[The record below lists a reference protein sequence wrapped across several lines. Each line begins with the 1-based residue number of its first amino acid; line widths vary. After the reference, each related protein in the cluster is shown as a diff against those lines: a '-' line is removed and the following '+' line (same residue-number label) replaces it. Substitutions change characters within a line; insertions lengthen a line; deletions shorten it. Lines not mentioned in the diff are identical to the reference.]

1 MAEPLV
7 CPNGH
12 AVIEDDAAFCPEC
25 GAALVAG
32 ALNPEQPAASG
43 AGGTGS
49 TAGRAYLIAVGAAVL
64 LTATIVASFALL
76 GGSSSNGDGGLP
88 AGGGGTEEPRA
99 SSAAA
104 TATHSPTPAGDGTAP
119 ARTPGA
125 ARPSPTTAT
134 PSQTAVVATPSPT
147 PVPPT
152 STPLPPTATPVP
164 PTATEVPP
172 TATPEDA
179 RVFGTVSLDLLGE
192 IEPCESCEVV
202 FAGQA
207 GSIST
212 FSVAGS
218 YSVTLPPGSYDLY
231 FVCLSGN
238 GSRYTVPMFSP
249 SSITAVPGPNAVNVV
264 RGGCF

>member
-1 MAEPLV
+1 M
-7 CPNGH
+7 
-12 AVIEDDAAFCPEC
+12 
-25 GAALVAG
+25 
-32 ALNPEQPAASG
+32 
-43 AGGTGS
+43 
-49 TAGRAYLIAVGAAVL
+49 
-64 LTATIVASFALL
+64 
-76 GGSSSNGDGGLP
+76 
-88 AGGGGTEEPRA
+88 
-99 SSAAA
+99 
-104 TATHSPTPAGDGTAP
+104 
-119 ARTPGA
+119 
-125 ARPSPTTAT
+125 
-134 PSQTAVVATPSPT
+134 
-147 PVPPT
+147 
-152 STPLPPTATPVP
+152 
-164 PTATEVPP
+164 
-172 TATPEDA
+172 
-179 RVFGTVSLDLLGE
+179 DLLGE